1 MTHMKKQILLPSLLT
16 FLLFQSCATKAP
28 FAGADKTANTW
39 DAIYECIRTAPEG
52 KSCGGQFKSHTY
64 TAKVSTIQKDELGH
78 TQLIS
83 RFGSGDKAFIC
94 ELPNDKTDQFA
105 VGDIIQFE
113 GTVTGITAKPMQRA
127 IEFDNCNL
135 RKSGTL

>member
-1 MTHMKKQILLPSLLT
+1 MKKQILASSLLS

-28 FAGADKTANTW
+28 FSGADKTASTW

-52 KSCGGQFKSHTY
+52 KSCGSQFKSHTY
-64 TAKVSTIQKDELGH
+64 TAKVSSIQKDETGH

-83 RFGSGDKAFIC
+83 RFGSGDKAFKC
-94 ELPNDKTDQFA
+94 EIPAEKAEQFA
-105 VGDIIQFE
+105 AGDIIQFE

-135 RKSGTL
+135 RKTATF